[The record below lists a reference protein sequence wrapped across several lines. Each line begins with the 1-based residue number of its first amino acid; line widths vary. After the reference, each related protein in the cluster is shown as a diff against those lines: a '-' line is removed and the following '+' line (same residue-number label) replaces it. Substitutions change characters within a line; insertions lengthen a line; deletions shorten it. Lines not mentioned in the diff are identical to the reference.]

1 MKKQK
6 LRIEDFLNNKLR
18 NQTKIVGGNI
28 YVLDTGINIGQLGG
42 GGPAVTG
49 GTGGVETNPTGST
62 GSTGPIII
70 NDPNKM

>member
-1 MKKQK
+1 MKTIKFK
-6 LRIEDFLNNKLR
+6 IEDFFNNELK
-18 NQTKIVGGNI
+18 NQTKIVGGSFGP
-28 YVLDTGINIGQLGG
+28 GIIIVPPFQG

-49 GTGGVETNPTGST
+49 GTGNLEQNPTGNT